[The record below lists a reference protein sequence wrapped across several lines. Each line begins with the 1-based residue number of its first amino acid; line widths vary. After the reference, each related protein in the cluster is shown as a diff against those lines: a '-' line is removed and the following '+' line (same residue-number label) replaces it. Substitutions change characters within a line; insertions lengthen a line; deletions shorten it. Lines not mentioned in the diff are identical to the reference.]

1 MTTPARPQIDRLPP
15 YTFPDLNLPGVDRV
29 VQLAQ
34 NELAIP
40 PSPRAIEAVRQ
51 SADDMHRYSDTEQ
64 TDLRRALAEVH
75 GLNLTN
81 LMCGAGSLELMN
93 LLATAYCGSD
103 SEVVVSQ
110 YGYKFFQVLCT
121 VAGATVR
128 VVDEPRM
135 QIDVEGILAV
145 VNAKTRLV
153 FLVNPGNPTGLCLP
167 PDAVRELRDRLPRE
181 VMLILDGAYA
191 EFADEAGFESGF
203 DIVDSGAN
211 VVVLRT
217 FSKAYGL
224 AGMRVGWCYAPRYV
238 IDALVKI
245 RVPNSISASSL
256 MAAEAAVRDRDYL
269 AYVRS
274 EIGELREQFIELA
287 NSLGLVTLPS
297 TTNFVLFECGD
308 SVSLTAAELETQLRA
323 KGVILRSMG
332 SYDLHNHLRAS
343 IGSREEMEIFSEVL
357 TALLA

>member
-1 MTTPARPQIDRLPP
+1 MTTPARPQIDHLPP
-15 YTFPDLNLPGVDRV
+15 YSFPDMDLPGVDRV

-40 PSPRAIEAVRQ
+40 PSPRAIEAVRR

-64 TDLRRALAEVH
+64 TDLRLALGEVY
-75 GLNLTN
+75 GLNPAN

-93 LLATAYCGSD
+93 LLATAYCDND

-128 VVDEPRM
+128 VVAEPRM
-135 QIDVEGILAV
+135 RIDIEALLAA
-145 VNAKTRLV
+145 VNARTRVV

-167 PDAVRELRDRLPRE
+167 PDAVRELHARLPPE
-181 VMLILDGAYA
+181 VMLVLDGAYA
-191 EFADEAGFESGF
+191 EFVDDTGFESGF
-203 DIVDSGAN
+203 DLVDAGGN

-238 IDALVKI
+238 IETLARI
-245 RVPNSISASSL
+245 RVPNSISTSSL
-256 MAAEAAVRDRDYL
+256 MAAEAAVLDRDYL
-269 AYVRS
+269 AFVRG
-274 EIGELREQFIELA
+274 EISELRGQFIELA
-287 NSLGLVTLPS
+287 QSLGLVTLPS
-297 TTNFVLFECGD
+297 TTNFVLFECTD
-308 SVSLTAAELETQLRA
+308 QVALSAAELDTKLRA
-323 KGVILRSMG
+323 NGVILRPMG
-332 SYDLHNHLRAS
+332 SYELHDHLRVS
-343 IGSREEMEIFSEVL
+343 IGSRPEMEIFSKVL
-357 TALLA
+357 TGLLT

>member
-1 MTTPARPQIDRLPP
+1 MMTSARPQIDRLPP
-15 YTFPDLNLPGVDRV
+15 YTFPDLILPGIERV

-64 TDLRRALAEVH
+64 TGLRQALAEVH
-75 GLNLTN
+75 ELNPAN
-81 LMCGAGSLELMN
+81 LLCGAGSLELMN
-93 LLATAYCGSD
+93 LLATAYCDSG

-121 VAGATVR
+121 VAGATIR

-135 QIDVEGILAV
+135 QIDIEAILDA
-145 VNAKTRLV
+145 VNAKTRIV

-167 PDAVRELRDRLPRE
+167 PNAVRYLRARLPDE

-203 DIVDSGAN
+203 DLVDAGAN

-238 IDALVKI
+238 IETLVKI
-245 RVPNSISASSL
+245 RVPNSISTSSL
-256 MAAEAAVRDRDYL
+256 MAAEAAVRDRDYM
-269 AYVRS
+269 AYVRD
-274 EIGELREQFIELA
+274 EIAQLRAQFIELA

-297 TTNFVLFECGD
+297 TTNFVLFECSD
-308 SVSLTAAELETQLRA
+308 PVSLTAAELETKLRA
-323 KGVILRSMG
+323 NGVILRSMG
-332 SYDLHNHLRAS
+332 SYDLHNHLRVS

-357 TALLA
+357 TRLLL